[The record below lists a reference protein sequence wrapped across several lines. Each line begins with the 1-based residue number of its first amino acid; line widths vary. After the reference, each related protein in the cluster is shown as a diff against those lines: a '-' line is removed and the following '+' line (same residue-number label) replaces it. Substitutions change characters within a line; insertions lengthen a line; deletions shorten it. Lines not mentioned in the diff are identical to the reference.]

1 MAHVHLL
8 SNSEN
13 RDWPITVKF
22 RIRKQTSKP
31 QTNYHCT
38 VKRAALKHRIRN
50 PETEYGIR
58 ERRFQAIDLKK
69 NVSNDKKIT
78 QQIKRKDIDE

>member
-38 VKRAALKHRIRN
+38 VKRAALKDGIWN

-58 ERRFQAIDLKK
+58 ERRFQAIAWKK
-69 NVSNDKKIT
+69 MLAMTKK
-78 QQIKRKDIDE
+78 

>member
-38 VKRAALKHRIRN
+38 VKRAALKD
-50 PETEYGIR
+50 GIR
-58 ERRFQAIDLKK
+58 KRNTESVKEGSKRSLGKK
-69 NVSNDKKIT
+69 C
-78 QQIKRKDIDE
+78 